1 MSVFTRTALAAA
13 LLAAAPMAFADTTA
27 DTMTVSIEIENAC
40 TVDAQDMAF
49 GAQSDLSAGLNSS
62 ADVTVDC
69 TNQGAINVAFSAGS
83 SGDFANRTMQGPS
96 GATID
101 YQLYDA
107 ASGGQVLGDGTNST
121 ATFSG
126 TSTGTTVDTF
136 TVYGIVPAQGA
147 KPVGNYS
154 DSITATLTY

>member
-13 LLAAAPMAFADTTA
+13 LLAAAPMAFAATDT

-49 GAQSDLSAGLNSS
+49 GAQSDISAGLNSS

-136 TVYGIVPAQGA
+136 TVYGVVPAQGP

-154 DSITATLTY
+154 DAITATLTY

>member
-13 LLAAAPMAFADTTA
+13 LLAAAPMAFAATDT

-107 ASGGQVLGDGTNST
+107 ASGGQVLGDGTNRT

-136 TVYGIVPAQGA
+136 TVYGVVPAQGA

>member
-13 LLAAAPMAFADTTA
+13 LLAAAPMAFAATDT

-107 ASGGQVLGDGTNST
+107 ATGGAVLGDGTGT
-121 ATFSG
+121 TTTFAG
-126 TSTGTTVDTF
+126 TSTGGAQTF
-136 TVYGIVPAQGA
+136 TVYGEVPGGQGA

-154 DSITATLTY
+154 DAITATLTY

>member
-13 LLAAAPMAFADTTA
+13 LLAAAPMAFAATDT
-27 DTMTVSIEIENAC
+27 DTMNVSIEIQNECSVA
-40 TVDAQDMAF
+40 AE
-49 GAQSDLSAGLNSS
+49 DLSFGTQTNLSADITST

-69 TNQGAINVAFSAGS
+69 TNQGSIEVAFSAGGS
-83 SGDFANRTMQGPS
+83 SDFTNRTMENADGV
-96 GATID
+96 TID

-107 ASGGQVLGDGTNST
+107 ATGGAVLGDGSGTT
-121 ATFSG
+121 TTFAG
-126 TSTGTTVDTF
+126 TSTGGAQTF
-136 TVYGIVPAQGA
+136 TVYGEVPGGQGA

>member
-13 LLAAAPMAFADTTA
+13 LLAAAPMAFAATDT

-40 TVDAQDMAF
+40 TVDAEDMAF
-49 GAQSDLSAGLNSS
+49 GAATDLSGGLSSS

-69 TNQGAINVAFSAGS
+69 TNQGGISVSFSAGS
-83 SGDFANRTMQGPS
+83 SGDAANRTMTGP
-96 GATID
+96 GAATIN

-107 ASGGQVLGDGTNST
+107 ATGGQVLGDGNNGT

-126 TSTGTTVDTF
+126 TSTGTSVDTF
-136 TVYGIVPAQGA
+136 TVYGVVPAQGP

-154 DSITATLTY
+154 DAITATLTY